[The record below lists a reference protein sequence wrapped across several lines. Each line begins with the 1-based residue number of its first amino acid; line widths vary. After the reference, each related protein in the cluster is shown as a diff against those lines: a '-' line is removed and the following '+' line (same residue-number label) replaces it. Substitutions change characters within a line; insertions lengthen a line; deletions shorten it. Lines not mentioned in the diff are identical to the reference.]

1 MGYDERVRIFS
12 LLVLLAA
19 VPARAASPSREEA
32 ARFAAM
38 ALKCATVE
46 FPGKAD
52 HIADGP
58 DDLQRP
64 REAHPAFY
72 GCFDWHS
79 SVHGHWLLVRA
90 LKLYPDLPDA
100 GKVRS
105 LLDAQLSTTTV
116 AGELAY
122 LSKPS
127 RKSFERT
134 YGWAWLLKLDEE
146 LRGWDDPDAKRWET
160 ALAPL
165 AAEFAKRYAAFLPK
179 LTYPL
184 RIGVHQNT
192 AFALAFGLDWARATG
207 DKAFEAL
214 LVERAKTYF
223 LADKAYPASWEPGGE
238 DFFSPALIEADLM
251 RRVLAPA
258 EYAAWLDGFLPELG
272 RGGPKSLVTPAV
284 VTDRTDPRIVHL
296 DGLNLSRAWCL
307 RGIAGGLPKDDARRA
322 ALAASARAHLD
333 ASLPHVASGAYEGEH
348 WLATFALFALAAP
361 QP

>member
-1 MGYDERVRIFS
+1 MRP
-12 LLVLLAA
+12 LLLAA
-19 VPARAASPSREEA
+19 LLAAPAGAASPTRDEA
-32 ARFAAM
+32 VRFAAM
-38 ALKCATVE
+38 ALTCATAE

-58 DDLQRP
+58 DDLPRP

-100 GKVRS
+100 RRVRD
-105 LLDAQLSTTTV
+105 LLDVQLSTTAV

-122 LSKPS
+122 LAKPS
-127 RKSFERT
+127 RRSFERT

-146 LRGWDDPDAKRWET
+146 LRGWRDPDAVRWET
-160 ALAPL
+160 ALSPL
-165 AAEFAKRYAAFLPK
+165 AAEFARRYAGFLPK

-184 RIGVHQNT
+184 RVGVHQNT
-192 AFALAFGLDWARATG
+192 AFALAFGLDWARAAR
-207 DKAFEAL
+207 DAALESL

-223 LADKAYPASWEPGGE
+223 LADTAYPASWEPGGE
-238 DFFSPALIEADLM
+238 DFFSPALVEADLM

-258 EYAAWLDGFLPELG
+258 EYAAWLDAFLPELG

-307 RGIAGGLPKDDARRA
+307 RGIAAGLPPGDARRA

-361 QP
+361 PP